1 MIKGKI
7 FNAQEV
13 QAIIAGNKTMFREV
27 IKNANYDS
35 PVHSYKD
42 WENNGLY
49 YPVVTLVD
57 ENGTQFTETQYSF
70 DGIRCPYQIGQKI
83 FVKES
88 WCAFT
93 GETLGTPL
101 GKMRI
106 YSYPPKKGDIITYKA
121 DADLT
126 KDFSNYLSS
135 RTMPQWASRLTL
147 QIKEIR
153 VEKLSEISKDDAIA
167 EGMFFADYGKNCYN
181 QQEAGWSW
189 KKNKCPSE
197 CLGSAYWA
205 FANKW
210 NSTHKTPE
218 EKFEANPWVW
228 SIQFEVVK

>member
-1 MIKGKI
+1 MSKGKI
-7 FNAQEV
+7 FTAQEV
-13 QAIIAGNKTMFREV
+13 QAIIAGNKTMFREAV
-27 IKNANYDS
+27 KSKPIIKRGDDYLFDDNGKIVS
-35 PVHSYKD
+35 QKD
-42 WENNGLY
+42 C
-49 YPVVTLVD
+49 
-57 ENGTQFTETQYSF
+57 
-70 DGIRCPYQIGQKI
+70 CPYQVGQKI

-147 QIKEIR
+147 LIKEIR

-167 EGMFFADYGKNCYN
+167 EGMFFTDYGKNCYN

-189 KKNKCPSE
+189 KKNKSPSE

-210 NSTHKTPE
+210 NTTHKKPE

-228 SIQFEVVK
+228 SIRFEVVK